1 MLEQSILQNYLD
13 ILREELVPAT
23 GCTEPIAIAYCAAT
37 LRELLGAL
45 PERVDA
51 AVSGNILKNVKS
63 VVVPNTGG
71 RKGIGPAIAVGL
83 VAGDAARDLQV
94 ISAVTEKQLAELDAY
109 LQRVEITVSC
119 SHSPCQLDIDLRG
132 SCGSHTARV
141 RITNHH
147 TNIVCLERDG
157 EVLRELPVVDSAE
170 EHRAD
175 KSLLNVA
182 DILRF
187 AAEVPLE
194 DLVTDTEKM
203 EAVLDD
209 PLILI
214 HDKKISNIQ
223 DLLPLLEPQVSCNS
237 AIAEEGLRGAW
248 GAQIGRILLEDY
260 GDDIKQR
267 AKAYA
272 AAGSDARMS
281 GCEMPVVIL
290 SGSGNQ
296 GITACMPVVAYARH
310 IGATREQLYRALA
323 VSDLVTVHQK
333 TGIGRLS
340 AYCGAISAG
349 VGAGAGICYL
359 LGGDYD
365 AVAHTVVNAVAILS
379 GTICDGAKPS
389 CAAKIAAAVDAGIMG
404 YRMYLH
410 HREFRYG
417 EGIVGSNVD
426 DTIAKVGVLAQQ
438 GMRQTDRT
446 ILDIMQDRCS

>member
-1 MLEQSILQNYLD
+1 MT
-13 ILREELVPAT
+13 EE
-23 GCTEPIAIAYCAAT
+23 
-37 LRELLGAL
+37 
-45 PERVDA
+45 
-51 AVSGNILKNVKS
+51 
-63 VVVPNTGG
+63 
-71 RKGIGPAIAVGL
+71 
-83 VAGDAARDLQV
+83 
-94 ISAVTEKQLAELDAY
+94 QLAELDAY
-109 LQRVEITVSC
+109 LQRVDISVSC

-132 SCGSHTARV
+132 SCGGHTARV

-194 DLVTDTEKM
+194 
-203 EAVLDD
+203 
-209 PLILI
+209 
-214 HDKKISNIQ
+214 

-290 SGSGNQ
+290 SGSRNQ

-349 VGAGAGICYL
+349 VGAGAGHL
-359 LGGDYD
+359 LP
-365 AVAHTVVNAVAILS
+365 ARRRL
-379 GTICDGAKPS
+379 
-389 CAAKIAAAVDAGIMG
+389 
-404 YRMYLH
+404 
-410 HREFRYG
+410 
-417 EGIVGSNVD
+417 
-426 DTIAKVGVLAQQ
+426 
-438 GMRQTDRT
+438 
-446 ILDIMQDRCS
+446 